1 MKEIL
6 KKLRAIGIIPVVTI
20 NDIEKAIPLAK
31 ALVDSGIHCVEIT
44 FRTEQ
49 AEEAIRRITAQ
60 VPKMLV
66 GAGTVLNTKQADNAI
81 NAGAKF
87 LISPGLNPIVVEHCI
102 EKNYFIIP
110 GIATPSDIERA
121 INLGVNIVKFFP
133 AEAAGG
139 INMIKSMSLPYSEM
153 RFIPTGGINNKNLN
167 EYLAF
172 DKVICCGGSFIINDD
187 YIKENKF
194 DKITKLCK
202 YAIFNML
209 GFEIDHVGINAKDDI
224 QANIFAKEFSKLFNF
239 SIYENDFSIF
249 LDNSIEVMK
258 STYLGNYGHIAIK
271 TNYIER
277 AINYIEAMGGEFDIS
292 TIKEENGKIKSI
304 FLKDEIGG
312 YAIQIVQK

>member
-1 MKEIL
+1 MDKIL
-6 KKLRAIGIIPVVTI
+6 KKLSSIGIIPVVTI
-20 NDIEKAIPLAK
+20 NDIEKAVPLAK
-31 ALVDSGIHCVEIT
+31 ALVDGGIHCVEIT

-49 AEEAIRRITAQ
+49 AEEAIKRITME
-60 VPKMLV
+60 VPEMLV
-66 GAGTVLNTKQADNAI
+66 GAGTVLNTEQADKAI

-87 LISPGLNPIVVEHCI
+87 LISPGLNPVVVEYCL
-102 EKNYFIIP
+102 EKKYLMIP

-121 INLGVNIVKFFP
+121 INLGVSVVKFFP

-167 EYLAF
+167 DYLSF
-172 DKVICCGGSFIINDD
+172 EKVICCGGSFILNDD
-187 YIKENKF
+187 YIKNNQF

-202 YAIFNML
+202 EAIFNML
-209 GFEIDHVGINAKDDI
+209 GFEIDHVGINTEGDV
-224 QANIFAKEFSKLFNF
+224 QANDLAKKFSKLFNF
-239 SIYENDFSIF
+239 STYENDFSIF
-249 LDNSIEVMK
+249 MDKSIEIIKNV
-258 STYLGNYGHIAIK
+258 YLGKYGHIAIK

-277 AINYIEAMGGEFDIS
+277 AINYIEAMGGYFDIS
-292 TIKEENGKIKSI
+292 TIKEEEGKIKSI

>member
-1 MKEIL
+1 MEKIL
-6 KKLRAIGIIPVVTI
+6 KKLSAIGIIPVVTI

-31 ALVDSGIHCVEIT
+31 TLVDSGIHCVEIT

-49 AEEAIRRITAQ
+49 AEDAIKRITSQ

-66 GAGTVLNTKQADNAI
+66 GAGTVLNTEQADKAI

-87 LISPGLNPIVVEHCI
+87 LISPGLNPTVVKHCI
-102 EKNYFIIP
+102 EKNYFMIP
-110 GIATPSDIERA
+110 GIATPSDIESA
-121 INLGVNIVKFFP
+121 INLGVNVVKFFP

-139 INMIKSMSLPYSEM
+139 INMIKSMSLPYYEM

-167 EYLAF
+167 DYLSF
-172 DKVICCGGSFIINDD
+172 DKVICCGGSFIINDE

-194 DKITKLCK
+194 DKIRKLCK

-209 GFEIDHVGINAKDDI
+209 GFEIDHVGINTKDNI
-224 QANIFAKEFSKLFNF
+224 QADKIAKEFSKLFNF

-258 STYLGNYGHIAIK
+258 SVHLGRYGHIAIK

-277 AINYIEAMGGEFDIS
+277 AINYIEAMGGKFDIS

-304 FLKDEIGG
+304 FLKEDIGE

>member
-1 MKEIL
+1 MFNGL
-6 KKLRAIGIIPVVTI
+6 KKLSSIGIIPVVTI
-20 NDIEKAIPLAK
+20 DDIEKAIPLAE
-31 ALVDSGIHCVEIT
+31 ALVDGGIHCVEIT

-49 AEEAIRRITAQ
+49 AEESIKRITTK

-66 GAGTVLNTKQADNAI
+66 GAGTILNTEQADKAI

-87 LISPGLNPIVVEHCI
+87 LISPGLNPKVVEYCI
-102 EKNYFIIP
+102 EKKYFMIP

-121 INLGVNIVKFFP
+121 INLGVDTVKFFP

-167 EYLAF
+167 EYLSF
-172 DKVICCGGSFIINDD
+172 DKVICCGGSFLTNEE
-187 YIKENKF
+187 YIRTNNFE
-194 DKITKLCK
+194 KITKLCK
-202 YAIFNML
+202 QSIFNML
-209 GFEIDHVGINAKDDI
+209 GFEIDHIGINTKNSVE
-224 QANIFAKEFSKLFNF
+224 ANELTESFSKLFNF

-249 LDNSIEVMK
+249 MDKSIEIIK
-258 STYLGNYGHIAIK
+258 SLYLGKYGHIAIK

-277 AINYIEAMGGEFDIS
+277 AINYIEAMGGKFDIS
-292 TIKEENGKIKSI
+292 TLKEENGHIKSI
-304 FLKDEIGG
+304 FLKEEIGG